1 MGKKCKNCGA
11 IVESESEYCPK
22 CDTAIKRKSKRRIA
36 IIASIII
43 DLLFIATMLA
53 YAFCPPEPQ
62 EGYADAKTS
71 IIIVSVFLA
80 VALIIEI
87 WYIFFGYKRA
97 LKEYETKRLKKEAL
111 AREEAAREELKRQR
125 QAHEKAAQEELEKRT
140 TEINALCEKYY
151 CFVQNF
157 INSYHKRVRTF
168 SFPNMIKSHEWSSNS
183 YVHKLM
189 LRDGIDSA
197 LENIS
202 EANEYTDEFIRVMRE
217 KLKEEWNHS
226 ETLECVIY
234 IIIRNGWL
242 KDRHDWYVKNI
253 GYETLEEFCFHS
265 TRNYA
270 QRFAIYKLYE
280 TDVTAPLGDTLQ
292 DLEMQIEDEFNTFEK
307 LKKKKAIRDE
317 IFNTDFSEELTATPL
332 KKNKQRAITIE
343 DIDQMTGREF
353 EYFVAKLFRGN
364 GYKVMVTPE
373 KGDYGVDV
381 IAENNLVKIGIQAKC
396 YSDKVDSAAV
406 REIVTGLKH
415 YGLNLGMVIT
425 NNYFQPSAIQLAKDN
440 GIKLWNRNDLIGEI
454 AKINLI

>member
-1 MGKKCKNCGA
+1 MEKKCKNCGA
-11 IVESESEYCPK
+11 IVESESKYCPK
-22 CDTAIKRKSKRRIA
+22 CDTAIKRKSNRRIA

-43 DLLFIATMLA
+43 DLLLVAAMLA
-53 YAFCPPEPQ
+53 YAFCPPEQQ

-71 IIIVSVFLA
+71 IIIVSVFL
-80 VALIIEI
+80 VFALIFEI
-87 WYIFFGYKRA
+87 WYIFFGYKMVM
-97 LKEYETKRLKKEAL
+97 KEYEAKRLKEEL
-111 AREEAAREELKRQR
+111 AREERLK
-125 QAHEKAAQEELEKRT
+125 QAHDKAAQEELEKRT

-183 YVHKLM
+183 YVHKLL

-202 EANEYTDEFIRVMRE
+202 EANEYTDEFIRVMKE

-280 TDVTAPLGDTLQ
+280 TDVTVPLGDTLQ
-292 DLEMQIEDEFNTFEK
+292 DLERQIDNIFNTFEK

-317 IFNTDFSEELTATPL
+317 IFYTGFSEEWTATPL
-332 KKNKQRAITIE
+332 KKNKERAIAIE
-343 DIDQMTGREF
+343 DIDQMTGKDF
-353 EYFVAKLFRGN
+353 EYFIAKLFRIK
-364 GYKVMVTPE
+364 GYKVILTPE
-373 KGDYGVDV
+373 TGDYGVDV
-381 IAENNLVKIGIQAKC
+381 IAENDLVKIGIQAKC
-396 YSDKVDSAAV
+396 YSNKVDSAAV

-415 YGLNLGMVIT
+415 YGLNVGMVIT
-425 NNYFQPSAIQLAKDN
+425 NNFFQPSAIQLAKDN
-440 GIKLWNRNDLIGEI
+440 GIKLWNRNDLIKEI
-454 AKINLI
+454 KKVSL